1 MAESKKDDYQHIRM
15 LEEAEQ
21 NQDAANPESAG
32 DFRVSDVQYIDGDV
46 ESVKPFL
53 AETHAKMLEETGGVD
68 ALIERTRER
77 YSAKIESGEI
87 PQAILD
93 KEIELFELAGEDSN
107 AYAEARFDSNDFY
120 AEQAASMGIDPEAI
134 NDYTIHLEHTGATTV
149 QVDPVE
155 EQQRRDTDARVV
167 REAAEADAQQA
178 AMGEMNLM
186 VFFEMLLAMIS
197 GDQDALDNLMDKLKN
212 NGQDNTPT
220 QEDAN
225 PSQENDATTE
235 VAEDPTPRDD
245 QEEPSPVQDGDAPA
259 EVAQEPTPQVE
270 QEEPSPAQNE
280 DAPTQVA
287 QEPTPEVDQ
296 EAVPATQENDEP
308 SAPVPE
314 DDNGGPTEIAQ
325 AEPQGYVNEGLGP
338 LLTEVNKPADE
349 QVSPLIASAM
359 QDDVPQSNSILGS
372 IFSANAGNEVGNEN
386 VIQVPFA
393 PEAPV
398 EDPQAQPM
406 EIANESTQPEQADLV
421 NTQVLT
427 MR

>member
-1 MAESKKDDYQHIRM
+1 MAENNKDDYQHIRM

-21 NQDAANPESAG
+21 NQAAANPDPAG
-32 DFRVSDVQYIDGDV
+32 NVRVSDVQYIDGDV

-53 AETHAKMLEETGGVD
+53 AETHAKMLEETGSVD

-93 KEIELFELAGEDSN
+93 KEIELLELAGEDSY

-134 NDYTIHLEHTGATTV
+134 NDYTVHLEHTDVTTV

-155 EQQRRDTDARVV
+155 EQARRDTDARVV
-167 REAAEADAQQA
+167 REAMESDAQQA

-186 VFFEMLLAMIS
+186 AFFEILIAMIS
-197 GDQDALDNLMDKLKN
+197 GDQDALDNLMEKFGNK
-212 NGQDNTPT
+212 GQDNTPT
-220 QEDAN
+220 QDNAN
-225 PSQENDATTE
+225 PSQGNDAPEE
-235 VAEDPTPRDD
+235 VVQDPTPQAE
-245 QEEPSPVQDGDAPA
+245 QEEPSPVQDD
-259 EVAQEPTPQVE
+259 
-270 QEEPSPAQNE
+270 

-308 SAPVPE
+308 AAPVPE

-325 AEPQGYVNEGLGP
+325 GEPQGYVNEGLGP

-349 QVSPLIASAM
+349 QVSPLIAAAM
-359 QDDVPQSNSILGS
+359 QDDVPQNTSILGA

-393 PEAPV
+393 AEAPV
-398 EDPQAQPM
+398 ADPQAQPM
-406 EIANESTQPEQADLV
+406 EVAVTEPAVNDEEFTQSGPAAMKLG
-421 NTQVLT
+421 
-427 MR
+427 